1 MSNFYS
7 EYPVEGGGG
16 VTSLNGETGAL
27 TLVAGTGISI
37 SILGDD
43 ITITNA
49 NPDTPVTLGT
59 ANGLSLIGQQ
69 LSLGLSSVST
79 NGALSSADWTT
90 FNSKQAALGFTPEN
104 VANKGIANGYA
115 PLDAGNKVPV
125 AYLPNSVMTYLGTQD
140 AATNTPTLADGT
152 GDAGDVYIC
161 NVAGTVNFGSG
172 PITFA
177 DSDWV
182 VYSGSVWQK
191 SINSNAVASV
201 NGFTGAVVLTTT
213 DISEGTNEY
222 FTDARARTAVLNTV
236 TNGGLYFGNGTNASQ
251 DATNLFWDDSND
263 RLGIGTN
270 TPTNALNIQKS
281 LSGVSLAAIVQNT
294 SATANADAHLRLTTA
309 IGGGNAHI
317 ITSYDSNYW
326 SFGQN
331 QADNTF
337 KIAPAIDLTTNTALT
352 ITNTGVLNVPAL
364 TASRALVT
372 DASKNIAV
380 STTTSTELGYVSGV
394 TSAIQTQ
401 LNSKFALPALT
412 AGSVLFSDGTT
423 IAQDNTNLNF
433 NDATNVLSVPTVK
446 DPASSIA
453 LSLTSGTLSNSS
465 AQTTVDF
472 QNRQLTEGTF
482 IAATWSSVGL
492 DLHDS
497 VNGSNRNVS
506 NVANITLGSNGISYA
521 VQSSTRQ
528 TSVPGSGG
536 TSTINMST
544 RYAAIVHY
552 SAKDSAGGG
561 YNKTGTLHIAKEQV
575 GNNTNAAITDTGAA
589 TNANMDLLTFSINGS
604 GDLLTT
610 NGTSVTLTINF
621 MITYL

>member
-1 MSNFYS
+1 MAIDKTKLVFNFSTGNFDVVQDVSGLLPKDGS
-7 EYPVEGGGG
+7 ESMTGE
-16 VTSLNGETGAL
+16 LN
-27 TLVAGTGISI
+27 
-37 SILGDD
+37 LG
-43 ITITNA
+43 
-49 NPDTPVTLGT
+49 
-59 ANGLSLIGQQ
+59 
-69 LSLGLSSVST
+69 SS
-79 NGALSSADWTT
+79 
-90 FNSKQAALGFTPEN
+90 KIIN
-104 VANKGIANGYA
+104 VANPTN
-115 PLDAGNKVPV
+115 D
-125 AYLPNSVMTYLGTQD
+125 QD
-140 AATNTPTLADGT
+140 AATKKYVDDEIAGLPNPITYKGTWDASTNTPTLLNSNT
-152 GDAGDVYIC
+152 GVEGFLYQVS
-161 NVAGTVNFGSG
+161 VAGTVNFGAG
-172 PITFA
+172 PISFEIG
-177 DSDWV
+177 DRV
-182 VYSGSVWQK
+182 VNNGSTWQK
-191 SINSNAVASV
+191 WDMTDAVLSV
-201 NGFTGAVVLTTT
+201 NGQSGIVSLDT
-213 DISEGTNEY
+213 DDIPEGTALY

-236 TNGGLYFGNGTNASQ
+236 TTGGVYFGNGTNASQ
-251 DATNLFWDDSND
+251 DATNLFWDDTND

-281 LSGVSLAAIVQNT
+281 LSSSSLAAIVQNT
-294 SATANADAHLRLTTA
+294 SATANADAHLRLATA
-309 IGGGNAHI
+309 VGGGNAHI
-317 ITSYDSNYW
+317 ITSYGSAYW

-337 KIAPAIDLTTNTALT
+337 KIAPAIDLTTSTALT

-364 TASRALVT
+364 TASRALTT

-446 DPASSIA
+446 DPASSRA

-482 IAATWSSVGL
+482 IGAKWSSVGL
-492 DLHDS
+492 DLHDN
-497 VNGSNRNVS
+497 VDGSNRNVS

-521 VQSSTRQ
+521 VQSSNRQ

-536 TSTINMST
+536 TSTMNMST

-589 TNANMDLLTFSINGS
+589 TNANMDLLTFSINAS